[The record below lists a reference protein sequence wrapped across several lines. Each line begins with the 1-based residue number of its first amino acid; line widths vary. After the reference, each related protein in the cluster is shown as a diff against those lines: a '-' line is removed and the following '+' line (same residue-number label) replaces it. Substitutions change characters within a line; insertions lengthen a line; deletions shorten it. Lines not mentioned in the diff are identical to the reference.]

1 VKIEM
6 FKITYKNES
15 FICPETMSI
24 VEAAKIQTAKI
35 PYGCTGGG
43 CGICK
48 MRVAAG
54 QYKLSNAAAKALSN
68 EEKKNG
74 HVFLC
79 QTYPLSDLQLEWI
92 EK

>member
-1 VKIEM
+1 M
-6 FKITYKNES
+6 HTITINNES

-35 PYGCTGGG
+35 PYGCNGGG

-48 MRVAAG
+48 MRIVEG
-54 QYKLSNAAAKALSN
+54 QYKLTDAAAKALSA
-68 EEKKNG
+68 EEKNNG
-74 HVFLC
+74 HAYLC
-79 QTYPLSDLQLEWI
+79 QTYPLSDLQLEYV